1 MKISKTDDT
10 NIQLIQQYQRTDK
23 VNGTGAETKALGNSS
38 SPEEKV
44 NLSTTARDIQK
55 LKNLIN
61 QLPDV
66 RSEKVENLKK
76 QVEQGTYKVDSEK
89 VAGKMVGESLL
100 DNLS

>member
-44 NLSTTARDIQK
+44 NLSATARDIQK

>member
-23 VNGTGAETKALGNSS
+23 VSGTGAETKALGNSS

-44 NLSTTARDIQK
+44 NLSATARDIQK

-76 QVEQGTYKVDSEK
+76 QVDQGTYKVDSEK